1 MNGFATLD
9 DSFKEQ
15 INLENKINKFYDS
28 TKPKSQN
35 KKEKK
40 CLLTKWWMKFLKED
54 CSSQNRLP
62 IALTQV
68 KADNTSES
76 LFNESLQIVF
86 LLSWGIELTKK
97 YIIIQMN

>member
-1 MNGFATLD
+1 MNGFATVD
-9 DSFKEQ
+9 DSFEEQ
-15 INLENKINKFYDS
+15 INLENKINKCYDF
-28 TKPKSQN
+28 TNTKSQN
-35 KKEKK
+35 KNGEKV
-40 CLLTKWWMKFLKED
+40 LAYETINEILKED
-54 CSSQNRLP
+54 CWSQNRLP

-76 LFNESLQIVF
+76 LLNESLQIVF